1 MDSSQRVRAILSFI
15 HVADA
20 GSFAGGAR
28 AQGISSAAASKN
40 VAGLE
45 KALGVRLMNRDRK
58 GVALTE
64 AGKALRERSEQIM
77 NLLQLAKQE
86 VRDIHNGIAGTLSIG
101 TVASSGAAF
110 LPDRI
115 RLYQERYPLVNFQF
129 WEGDTSMVLDLVQ
142 HGVAELGIA
151 RLKDN
156 DGRYERLVFPPEPF
170 VAAFPERFADNG
182 SGGIELTDLVRYPL
196 MVNRR
201 NASMFYDACRKRNV
215 QPRIICEGNDVRTL
229 LAWADSGVG
238 VAVASR
244 SAQHL
249 IKSERLVYR
258 EILASDLFLQRSLFW
273 LKQRELSMAAK
284 HFIELVT
291 VEETA
296 QLERAE
302 NG

>member
-1 MDSSQRVRAILSFI
+1 MDLKQLTYFLKIAEEGTITEAANKLHMAQPPLSQQL
-15 HVADA
+15 
-20 GSFAGGAR
+20 
-28 AQGISSAAASKN
+28 KE
-40 VAGLE
+40 LE
-45 KALGVRLMNRDRK
+45 RELGVRLMNRDRK

>member
-1 MDSSQRVRAILSFI
+1 MDLKQLTYFLKIAEEGTITEAANKLHMAQPPLSQQL
-15 HVADA
+15 
-20 GSFAGGAR
+20 
-28 AQGISSAAASKN
+28 KE
-40 VAGLE
+40 LE
-45 KALGVRLMNRDRK
+45 RELGVRLMNRDRK

-238 VAVASR
+238 VAVVSR

>member
-1 MDSSQRVRAILSFI
+1 MDLKQLTYFLKIAEEGTITEAANKLHMAQPPLSQQL
-15 HVADA
+15 
-20 GSFAGGAR
+20 
-28 AQGISSAAASKN
+28 KE
-40 VAGLE
+40 LE
-45 KALGVRLMNRDRK
+45 RELGVRLMNRDRK

-156 DGRYERLVFPPEPF
+156 DGRYERLVFPTEPF
-170 VAAFPERFADNG
+170 VAAFPERFADSG
-182 SGGIELTDLVRYPL
+182 SGGIELTELVRYPL

-201 NASMFYDACRKRNV
+201 NASMFFDACRKRNV

-302 NG
+302 NR

>member
-1 MDSSQRVRAILSFI
+1 MDLKQLVYFLKIAEEGTITEAANKLNMAQPPLSQ
-15 HVADA
+15 
-20 GSFAGGAR
+20 
-28 AQGISSAAASKN
+28 QMKE
-40 VAGLE
+40 LE
-45 KALGVRLMNRDRK
+45 RELGVRLMNRDRK

-110 LPDRI
+110 LPERI
-115 RLYQERYPLVNFQF
+115 RLYQTRYPLVNFQF
-129 WEGDTSMVLDLVQ
+129 WEGDTAMVLDLVQ

-151 RLKDN
+151 RLKEN
-156 DGRYERLVFPPEPF
+156 DGRYERLAFPAEPF
-170 VAAFPERFADNG
+170 VAAFPERFADGG
-182 SGGIELTDLVRYPL
+182 SGGIELAELVRYPL

-201 NASMFYDACRKRNV
+201 NAPMFFAACRKRDV
-215 QPRIICEGNDVRTL
+215 HPRIICEGNDVRTL

-249 IKSERLVYR
+249 TKSARLVYR
-258 EILASDLFLQRSLFW
+258 EILAPDLFLQRSLFW
-273 LKQRELSMAAK
+273 LKQRELSMAAQ
-284 HFIELVT
+284 HFIELVMA
-291 VEETA
+291 EETG
-296 QLERAE
+296 QRERTE
-302 NG
+302 RK

>member
-1 MDSSQRVRAILSFI
+1 MDLKQLTYFLKIAEEGTITEAANKLHMAQPPLSQQL
-15 HVADA
+15 
-20 GSFAGGAR
+20 
-28 AQGISSAAASKN
+28 KE
-40 VAGLE
+40 LE
-45 KALGVRLMNRDRK
+45 RELGVRLMNRDRK

-170 VAAFPERFADNG
+170 VAAFPERFADSG
-182 SGGIELTDLVRYPL
+182 SGGIELTELVHYPL

-238 VAVASR
+238 VAVVSR

-302 NG
+302 NR

>member
-1 MDSSQRVRAILSFI
+1 MDLKQLTYFLKIAEEGTITEAANKLHMAQPPLSQQL
-15 HVADA
+15 
-20 GSFAGGAR
+20 
-28 AQGISSAAASKN
+28 KE
-40 VAGLE
+40 LE
-45 KALGVRLMNRDRK
+45 RELGVRLMNRDRK

-170 VAAFPERFADNG
+170 VAAFPERFADSG
-182 SGGIELTDLVRYPL
+182 SGGIELTELVHYPL

-238 VAVASR
+238 VAVVSR